1 MAKIKEKLK
10 TTVNCMARITL
21 MRQMEVIYSL
31 YLNKHW
37 YDYTEAST
45 SAESWIFFI
54 KISKIERM
62 SFYSFF
68 RSLHMSFLIHYI
80 YFLLTWLRIYKFCFK
95 LNIYRTLLSKTIGPD
110 IMQMYVINLCFEY
123 ILWRL
128 L

>member
-45 SAESWIFFI
+45 SAES
-54 KISKIERM
+54 
-62 SFYSFF
+62 
-68 RSLHMSFLIHYI
+68 
-80 YFLLTWLRIYKFCFK
+80 
-95 LNIYRTLLSKTIGPD
+95 
-110 IMQMYVINLCFEY
+110 
-123 ILWRL
+123 
-128 L
+128 

>member
-68 RSLHMSFLIHYI
+68 QIPTYVFFNSLYIFSSYLIE
-80 YFLLTWLRIYKFCFK
+80 
-95 LNIYRTLLSKTIGPD
+95 NI
-110 IMQMYVINLCFEY
+110 
-123 ILWRL
+123 
-128 L
+128 